1 MREGR
6 TAVKKAG
13 IAVTVIFA
21 LLAFVCGFGGTAG
34 ALIMTQPAGSSS
46 AVVDFTVKAGDTT
59 NSVAQRLQD
68 EGLIRNAL
76 AFRLYA
82 RLKKLDRGI
91 EPGVYKL
98 SPSMQMSAIIGKLQV
113 GQPDEIIVT
122 VPDSLRV
129 TQYAD
134 NITGLKNFNAT
145 NFLSIVKSGKWM
157 DGTQVSATYWFVLP
171 QQKNAAYALE
181 GYLYPDTYYF
191 DTSADETAVIKRMIG
206 TLGEHL
212 CPGPTGNPDA
222 QGEYYLDHT
231 QCRAHAATVNV
242 GNTPTNI
249 FDAMDKAYFIG
260 KTDAT
265 SDATALYDTLI
276 IASLT
281 TREILNYSDAPGV
294 AGVYWT
300 RYAAL
305 YHHIPNAG
313 EVANMGS
320 DPSAEYARDTDTP
333 PKDGKWWADI
343 VGMAGKDLDPGSPY
357 NTDVLTNPNL
367 PPGPIAAANWQV
379 TVTAASPVQSQ
390 YFYFVSDHC
399 GNIHYAKT
407 GTDFDAIANKYVE
420 TKTCSTSP
428 GL

>member
-1 MREGR
+1 M
-6 TAVKKAG
+6 KKAG

-68 EGLIRNAL
+68 DGLIRNAL

-98 SPSMQMSAIIGKLQV
+98 SSNMQMSAIIGKLQV
-113 GQPDEIIVT
+113 GQPDEIIVSL
-122 VPDSLRV
+122 PDSMRV
-129 TQYAD
+129 TQYPD

-145 NFLSIVKSGKWM
+145 NFSSIAKSGKWM
-157 DGTQVSATYWFVLP
+157 DSTQVSATYWFVLP
-171 QQKNAAYALE
+171 QQKNTAYALE

-191 DTSADETAVIKRMIG
+191 DTSADETAIVKRMIG

-212 CPGPTGNPDA
+212 CPGPSGNPDA

-249 FDAMDKAYFIG
+249 FDAMDSAYFIT
-260 KTDAT
+260 KKDAT
-265 SDATALYDTLI
+265 SDASALYDTLI
-276 IASLT
+276 VASLT
-281 TREILNYSDAPGV
+281 TREIGTYDDAPGIANV
-294 AGVYWT
+294 YHNRYLESIGQSQGLGDTAGFFG
-300 RYAAL
+300 A
-305 YHHIPNAG
+305 
-313 EVANMGS
+313 
-320 DPSAEYARDTDTP
+320 DPTAQYARDTDTP
-333 PKDGKWWADI
+333 PAANGKWWAPI
-343 VGMAGKDLDPGSPY
+343 VNMSAKDLDPNNLY
-357 NTDVLTNPNL
+357 NTYTHKGL
-367 PPGPIAAANWQV
+367 PPGPIAAANWKVVLAAV
-379 TVTAASPVQSQ
+379 TPKSPKDFP
-390 YFYFVSDHC
+390 YFYFATAKC
-399 GNIHYAKT
+399 GKTLYAKDSA
-407 GTDFDAIANKYVE
+407 DFQANVIPHLND
-420 TKTCSTSP
+420 TNC
-428 GL
+428 